1 MSFKLLKAGIMEINW
16 LIILIVV
23 VAAISAVIFLIWRN
37 QRDKKELERQLIDED
52 EVLLPKEPDTEV
64 ENTD

>member
-1 MSFKLLKAGIMEINW
+1 MEINW